1 MLQERERSVRV
12 VLLGLPLEIAET
24 LNHIVSQWGAVLYIP
39 PLFPILQSLGLI
51 EDAGADLVFVW
62 TGAEVGPSLLDLV
75 RKAQPQIPAVAV
87 NFHTKSTEALDA
99 LDSGAIDYCTP
110 PFDLTH
116 IQWLLQ
122 GARHGQYSC

>member
-1 MLQERERSVRV
+1 MIQERERGVRV

-24 LNHIVSQWGAVLYIP
+24 LDQIVSKWGAVLYIP

-51 EDAGADLVFVW
+51 KDASADLVFVW
-62 TGAEVGPSLLDLV
+62 TGAGVGSSLLDLV
-75 RKAQPQIPAVAV
+75 REAQPQIPTVAV
-87 NFHTKSTEALDA
+87 SFHTKSAEALDA

-116 IQWLLQ
+116 IQWLLE
-122 GARHGQYSC
+122 GARQGQYSC